1 MINKM
6 IKHILKQIW
15 TQRLSNSWL
24 WIELFLVSVFLWF
37 IVDYIYVI
45 ANIYTTP
52 TGYNIEH
59 TYQVNLDQLLPGS
72 NDYISPEKKKTTLGE
87 DLLTVVNRIRN
98 FPGIEAVC
106 LSQHGIPY
114 SGGNAY
120 NNFVLDTVDV
130 NMQKRLVTPDFFR
143 VFRITTPEGKVDPL
157 VTALKNENSCVVS
170 TEAEERYLKSGRPLI
185 GATLNGADSSK
196 VKLYGIC
203 SSIRYSEFSRKKANI
218 FIKVSDA
225 EIAKDNTPNLI
236 AGVEISFR
244 VSPEADHDFVS
255 HFKKDMAKQLKID
268 NLFLLDVKPMSDVR
282 NTFFLATGDFNEL
295 NTRLIVAGF
304 LLLNI
309 FLGIIGTFWFRT
321 AYRKS
326 EMGLRMAVGS
336 TRSSLFRLLIAEG
349 VILLTLAIIPA
360 GVISFNIGK
369 ADLVDVNRMDFTF
382 VRFICGMLITYL
394 LMAFMIILGIWY
406 PARQAMKIQPAEV
419 LHEQ

>member
-1 MINKM
+1 M

-24 WIELFLVSVFLWF
+24 WIELFLVSIFLWF
-37 IVDYIYVI
+37 IVDYIYV
-45 ANIYTTP
+45 ALNVYNTP
-52 TGYNIEH
+52 TGFNIEH
-59 TYQVNLDQLLPGS
+59 TYEVDLDQLLPGS
-72 NDYISPEKKKTTLGE
+72 DNYVSPEKKKSTIGE
-87 DLLTVVNRIRN
+87 DLLTITNRIRN
-98 FPGIEAVC
+98 YPGIEAVC
-106 LSQHGIPY
+106 LSQYGIPY
-114 SGGNAY
+114 SSGNSY
-120 NNFVLDTVDV
+120 NNYALDTVDV
-130 NMQKRLVTPDFFR
+130 NMQRRNVTPDFFR
-143 VFRITTPEGKVDPL
+143 VYKITTADGKIDPL
-157 VTALKNENSCVVS
+157 VSALKNENSCVVS
-170 TEAEERYLKSGRPLI
+170 KEAEERFLKLGRPLI
-185 GATLNGADSSK
+185 GATLKNSDSLK
-196 VKLYGIC
+196 VKLYGIS
-203 SSIRYSEFSRKKANI
+203 SSIRYSEFSRSKANI
-218 FIKVSDA
+218 FLKLSEA

-295 NTRLIVAGF
+295 NTRLVVVGF

-321 AYRKS
+321 AYRKA
-326 EMGLRMAVGS
+326 EMGLRLAVGS
-336 TRSSLFRLLIAEG
+336 TRTSLFRILIAEG
-349 VILLTLAIIPA
+349 LILLTLAIIPA
-360 GVISFNIGK
+360 GIISFNIGK

-394 LMAFMIILGIWY
+394 LMVFMIILGIWY
-406 PARQAMKIQPAEV
+406 PARQAMTIQPAEV